1 MIRLFRVYLPVGV
14 LALLLSELVL
24 TILCFL
30 FAASIVLTEDVST
43 YLLYENG
50 LIRFII
56 VIASIIL
63 GLHLLDLYTRIHVTS
78 RMRLLQDLCQVF
90 GIALLAQGLI
100 SYAQPS
106 LRFGRGIMLLGC
118 LLSLVVLFIWR
129 LIYSAYIL
137 KSVGNEHL
145 LFVGSS
151 PIVQEIANHINAHPE
166 LGISIDGYVED
177 LKDSV
182 AGMVGARILG
192 PIADLRKVAQQVKPS
207 RIVVGISE
215 WRELMPAEDLLDLR
229 FAGFTIQDAAST
241 YEAVCGRIRTQELR
255 PSQLIFSS
263 ELGPQPANL
272 LLQDA
277 INLAVAIVG
286 TIVTLPIMVLV
297 GIAVKLTSPGP
308 VFYRQVR
315 IGKNGRPFVIN
326 KFRSMQQDAENSTG
340 AVWASKD
347 DPRLTSI
354 GGWLRRLRLDEL
366 PQFFNVLRGEMS
378 LVGPRPERPEFVETL
393 AKQIPYYRQRHCVKP
408 GITGWAQINHKY
420 GDTLEDAIVKLEYDL
435 YYIKNISP
443 SLDAY
448 IVFHTLKT
456 IILARGAQ

>member
-129 LIYSAYIL
+129 LIYSSYIL

-151 PIVQEIANHINAHPE
+151 PIVQEIANYINAHPE
-166 LGISIDGYVED
+166 LGMSIDGYLED
-177 LKDSV
+177 LQDSV

-215 WRELMPAEDLLDLR
+215 WRELMPTEDLLDLR

-308 VFYRQVR
+308 IFYRQVR